1 MMILILLSESIHKHK
16 RPSYMSK
23 KWMRG
28 LNRPFKTANL
38 ACRVLRRSEGG
49 EFQYQDVKE
58 EQRRK
63 DTVKRKVTLPINLLV
78 PWLPVKSILDELFVS
93 GPLENRG

>member
-1 MMILILLSESIHKHK
+1 
-16 RPSYMSK
+16 MSK
-23 KWMRG
+23 KWVRG
-28 LNRPFKTANL
+28 LKCPFKTANL

-63 DTVKRKVTLPINLLV
+63 DNVRRKVTLPINLLIL
-78 PWLPVKSILDELFVS
+78 WLPVKSILDGLFVA

>member
-1 MMILILLSESIHKHK
+1 
-16 RPSYMSK
+16 MSK
-23 KWMRG
+23 KWVRG

-49 EFQYQDVKE
+49 EFQCQDAKE

-63 DTVKRKVTLPINLLV
+63 NNVRRKVTLPINLLV
-78 PWLPVKSILDELFVS
+78 LWPPVKSILDELFVA

>member
-38 ACRVLRRSEGG
+38 ACRVLRR
-49 EFQYQDVKE
+49 
-58 EQRRK
+58 RRK

>member
-1 MMILILLSESIHKHK
+1 MRVLILLSESIHKHK

-23 KWMRG
+23 KWVRG

-58 EQRRK
+58 AQRRK
-63 DTVKRKVTLPINLLV
+63 DTVWRK
-78 PWLPVKSILDELFVS
+78 K
-93 GPLENRG
+93 